1 MPKTMHALPGSARD
15 IAELQRQEANTAM
28 MTHTIKWRR
37 GIATTTTP
45 PCLNAQTRRSTDGCR
60 RCIDPQ
66 KLRLPFECNRT
77 PRPSRDESENRMRRL
92 NAPSALCPHV
102 RRFGGRRG
110 SEFAISG
117 ATLRRTQSRRAIVT
131 MARRHEGHAK
141 DWARCHW
148 HALATDGAAVSCS
161 LPLSELSALPDAAV
175 PHAHG
180 ERLPECEVDWSALAG
195 KPDRE

>member
-1 MPKTMHALPGSARD
+1 
-15 IAELQRQEANTAM
+15 
-28 MTHTIKWRR
+28 
-37 GIATTTTP
+37 
-45 PCLNAQTRRSTDGCR
+45 
-60 RCIDPQ
+60 
-66 KLRLPFECNRT
+66 
-77 PRPSRDESENRMRRL
+77 
-92 NAPSALCPHV
+92 
-102 RRFGGRRG
+102 
-110 SEFAISG
+110 
-117 ATLRRTQSRRAIVT
+117 